1 MKNVDELRVA
11 HVGRLMLKYFIP
23 AFIGVF
29 VNALYNIVDR
39 IFIGQ
44 GVGAEAL
51 SGISVIFPVMLIMM
65 GFGMLI
71 GIGTS
76 VYVSINLGKKDM
88 ERAEQTLGTSFI
100 LMIVASVLI
109 MVVTY
114 SLKVPILRSFG
125 STKETF
131 QYANDYLDIIL
142 GGVAFMVIGFSL
154 NNVIRSEGN
163 ARVAMVSMLLSSVTN
178 IILDL
183 IFIFGLDMGVKGA
196 AYATVISMFVLML
209 WVLYHFIKSKRA
221 VVRMRVRHLKINW
234 GITLEILA
242 IGMAPFSMQIAGSF
256 VQGLLNKKLIDF
268 GGDLAV
274 GAMGII
280 NSVLTLVIMAIVAL
294 NMASQPIIGF
304 NYGAKSVQRIKDTL
318 KITLIAATL
327 IAIVSYVLIEAFPG
341 YIIMVFNNDSE
352 VLYNIATRGLR
363 LVILALPVVGF
374 QVVASNFFQAIGK
387 AGLSMFATVFR
398 QVIMLIPLIYILPRF
413 FDIDGIWISYPVAD
427 IMSAIVVGFIL
438 FREWKRLPLIVENSD
453 E

>member
-1 MKNVDELRVA
+1 MNNVDELQEA

-88 ERAEQTLGTSFI
+88 ERAEQTLGTSFL
-100 LMIVASVLI
+100 LMILASVLI

-125 STKETF
+125 STDETF
-131 QYANDYLDIIL
+131 QYANDYLDIVL

-163 ARVAMVSMLLSSVTN
+163 ARVAMVSMLISSATN
-178 IILDL
+178 IILDP

-221 VVRMRVRHLKINW
+221 VIRLRMQHLKINW

-327 IAIVSYVLIEAFPG
+327 IAIVSYALIEAFPG
-341 YIIMVFNNDSE
+341 YIIRIFNNDNE
-352 VLYNIATRGLR
+352 VLYNIAIRGLR
-363 LVILALPVVGF
+363 LVILALPIVGF

-398 QVIMLIPLIYILPRF
+398 QVIMLIPLIFILPGF
-413 FDIDGIWISYPVAD
+413 FGIDGIWISYPVAD
-427 IMSAIVVGFIL
+427 TMSAMVVGFIL
-438 FREWKRLPLIVENSD
+438 YREWKRLPLIIENSD